1 MSARRLGRGF
11 PPHKLTAM
19 KAKLIF
25 ALSALLAL
33 CPALSL
39 RAQVAGEG
47 NAARPVESGS
57 PAASADTLPG
67 ASSAGAA
74 DAVWDDVPLTAP
86 MYDIASPALPGPFGG
101 WRLHEGLNAQVG
113 LSVTAGIGKGAPR
126 GVGFGQTA
134 AFAYV
139 LPLSK
144 KVSFAAG
151 VYARNMDWGAYRSTD
166 VGIAGTL
173 AYRPSDRVSLY
184 LYGTKSFMPRGD
196 RGRYGYFGE
205 PWYDNFKD
213 RIGAA
218 AEFKIGDNASIGV
231 SLEYGHSDAPRMPS
245 APARPSF
252 QGKTADRP

>member
-1 MSARRLGRGF
+1 
-11 PPHKLTAM
+11 M
-19 KAKLIF
+19 KARLIF
-25 ALSALLAL
+25 ALAALFAL

-47 NAARPVESGS
+47 NSGKTIADAPSAAD
-57 PAASADTLPG
+57 ADTLQAAPPV
-67 ASSAGAA
+67 SADEAA
-74 DAVWDDVPLTAP
+74 WDDVPLTAP
-86 MYDIASPALPGPFGG
+86 MYDIASPALPGPLGG
-101 WRLHEGLNAQVG
+101 WRLHQGFNAQLG

-139 LPLSK
+139 FPLSK
-144 KVSFAAG
+144 KVSIAAG
-151 VYARNMDWGAYRSTD
+151 IYAHNMDWGAYRSTD
-166 VGIAGTL
+166 VGLAGTL
-173 AYRPSDRVSLY
+173 AYRPSERVSLY
-184 LYGTKSFMPRGD
+184 LYGAKSFMPRGD

-218 AEFKIGDNASIGV
+218 AEFKIGENASIGV
-231 SLEYGHSDAPRMPS
+231 SVEYGHGDAPRMPA

-252 QGKTADRP
+252 QGKTPERP

>member
-1 MSARRLGRGF
+1 MRAR
-11 PPHKLTAM
+11 
-19 KAKLIF
+19 LIF
-25 ALSALLAL
+25 ALTVLLAL
-33 CPALSL
+33 CPALTL

-47 NAARPVESGS
+47 KTGKTVSDAPS
-57 PAASADTLPG
+57 ASVSDTLQSVADAP
-67 ASSAGAA
+67 AA
-74 DAVWDDVPLTAP
+74 DAAWDGVPLTAP

-101 WRLHEGLNAQVG
+101 WRLHQGLNAQIG
-113 LSVTAGIGKGAPR
+113 LSVTAGIGKGSPR

-139 LPLSK
+139 FPLSK
-144 KVSFAAG
+144 KLSIAAG

-166 VGIAGTL
+166 VGFAGTL
-173 AYRPSDRVSLY
+173 AYRPSERVSLY
-184 LYGTKSFMPRGD
+184 LYGTKSFMPRAG

-218 AEFKIGDNASIGV
+218 AEFKIGENASIGV
-231 SLEYGHSDAPRMPS
+231 SVEYGHGDAPRMPA

-252 QGKTADRP
+252 QSKTSERP